1 MGCCKEAPAVS
12 QEVDRQLD
20 EVIARHKD
28 EPGALLEILH
38 EAQRIFG
45 YLSDDV
51 LTAVS
56 KKLGIHTSEAYG
68 VATFYSLLSTKP
80 KGKNIIRVCVSGP
93 CHVMGSDSIVRS
105 IEDELQ
111 IGVGETTADEL
122 PAETTSV
129 WAYSTALR

>member
-12 QEVDRQLD
+12 LEVDRQLD
-20 EVIARHKD
+20 EVIGRYKD

-51 LTAVS
+51 LIAVS
-56 KKLGIHTSEAYG
+56 KKLGVPTSEAYG

-93 CHVMGSDSIVRS
+93 CHVMWA
-105 IEDELQ
+105 Q
-111 IGVGETTADEL
+111 TA
-122 PAETTSV
+122 S
-129 WAYSTALR
+129 SSR